1 MIEGLHCLVYIQG
14 CNSDNSWGSII
25 WPGGRLVPYHLHA
38 AAIWERWMTA
48 DVEFPTCKII
58 IQLLG
63 LESTAVWWSVTLHIV
78 PSSQDS
84 GSRFFYSWKCRI
96 NNYFWLWKWSSHK
109 RRFPRHQMKVSA
121 CFVLPWLMGG
131 GRFWRPVK
139 QISGDSS
146 SPGITVLGS
155 RRSLFSRKMWKCV
168 EDDKV
173 VIKFR

>member
-1 MIEGLHCLVYIQG
+1 MDDCRCPIPKMWNYDPIMVVHSDGLH
-14 CNSDNSWGSII
+14 
-25 WPGGRLVPYHLHA
+25 
-38 AAIWERWMTA
+38 
-48 DVEFPTCKII
+48 
-58 IQLLG
+58 
-63 LESTAVWWSVTLHIV
+63 HIV
-78 PSSQDS
+78 MTTWQYLMLSAIFK
-84 GSRFFYSWKCRI
+84 GIFHSWKCRS